1 MQLTGLIATAA
12 NNKLYWYTSR
22 SAGMV
27 AWAVCTASILFGLA
41 LSTRLI
47 RRRGA
52 PAWLLDLH
60 RFLGLLSIVFT
71 AVHLIALY
79 LHSKVEFKEF
89 PFGPPELFILFRSK
103 YAPGAVAWGIVA
115 FYLLVAVQVSSWLM
129 RRIRRKIWHT
139 IHLSS
144 FLMFGFA
151 TIHSFTAGTDR
162 GNRLVQWLALTGG
175 AMVFFLV
182 VFRLLAPKKAQLAE
196 ERAAREAAKA
206 GAAAISR

>member
-1 MQLTGLIATAA
+1 MHAALLATVA
-12 NNKLYWYTSR
+12 NNKLYWFTAR

-27 AWAVCTASILFGLA
+27 AWAVCTASILWGLA
-41 LSTRLI
+41 LSTRLV

-71 AVHLIALY
+71 LIHMGALY
-79 LHSKVEFKEF
+79 LHAHYEFKEF
-89 PFGPPELFILFRSK
+89 PFGPSELLILWRSK

-129 RRIRRKIWHT
+129 KRIRRRLWHT

-144 FLMFGFA
+144 FAIFTFA

-162 GNRLVQWLALTGG
+162 ANKLVQWVALTGG

-182 VFRLLAPKKAQLAE
+182 LFRLLAPKKAQLAE

-206 GAAAISR
+206 GAAAR

>member
-1 MQLTGLIATAA
+1 MLATVA
-12 NNKLYWYTSR
+12 NNKLYWFTAR

-27 AWAVCTASILFGLA
+27 AWAVCTASILWGLA
-41 LSTRLI
+41 LSTRLV

-71 AVHLIALY
+71 GVHMAALY
-79 LHSKVEFKEF
+79 LHSHLEFKEY
-89 PFGPPELFILFRSK
+89 PFGPRQIFVLWESK

-115 FYLLVAVQVSSWLM
+115 FYLLVAVQISSWLM
-129 RRIRRKIWHT
+129 KKIKRKLWHT

-144 FLMFGFA
+144 FAMFVMA

-162 GNRLVQWLALTGG
+162 HNKLVQWVALTGG

-182 VFRLLAPKKAQLAE
+182 LFRLLAPKKVQLAE

-206 GAAAISR
+206 GSAASVR

>member
-1 MQLTGLIATAA
+1 MMVLLATAA
-12 NNKLYWYTSR
+12 NNKLYWFVSR
-22 SAGMV
+22 SSGMV

-71 AVHLIALY
+71 AVHMAALY
-79 LHSKVEFKEF
+79 LHAKVEFKEF
-89 PFGPPELFILFRSK
+89 PFGPAELFIPFRSK
-103 YAPGAVAWGIVA
+103 YAPGAVAWGVVA
-115 FYLLVAVQVSSWLM
+115 FYLLVAVQISSWLM
-129 RRIRRKIWHT
+129 KHIKRKVWHT

-144 FLMFGFA
+144 FLMFIFA

-162 GNRLVQWLALTGG
+162 NNRLVQWLALTGG

-182 VFRLLAPKKAQLAE
+182 LFRMLAPKKAQLAE

-206 GAAAISR
+206 AGAPAAAR